1 MTPENRDGEMS
12 AARERKLGADG
23 PQLGALGLGCWAVG
37 GPTTGDTGRTIGWG
51 AVDDSASISAIQR
64 AFELGVTFFDTADS
78 YGAGHSERLL
88 ARALAGHGDEVV
100 IATKFGHTF
109 DDDGSRRS
117 RGSDASPAYVRS
129 ACEAS
134 LRRLERDAIDLYQLH
149 LGTLT
154 DAESDAVV
162 EELESLQRDGLIRH
176 FGWSSDVPAQ
186 AARWAE
192 RGSCSA
198 LQFACNVFEDK
209 PEFFALCERSSMTAI
224 IRSPLASGFLSGKYG
239 PASTLP
245 PTDWRAQAL
254 ELGWGDLFNADGS
267 ANPKWLAKLD
277 ALREILSSDGR
288 SLVQGALA
296 WLWARSPNAVPIP
309 GFKTVAQV
317 EENVG
322 AIRFGPLSA
331 AQMAEVEALMD
342 QRH

>member
-1 MTPENRDGEMS
+1 MS
-12 AARERKLGADG
+12 PRRLGTEG
-23 PQLGALGLGCWAVG
+23 PTLGALGLGCWAVG
-37 GPTTGDTGRTIGWG
+37 GPTTGDSGRTIGWG
-51 AVDDSASISAIQR
+51 PVDDAASISAIQR
-64 AFELGVTFFDTADS
+64 AFELGVRFFDTADS

-88 ARALAGHGDEVV
+88 ARALAGHRDEAV

-117 RGSDASPAYVRS
+117 RGVDVNPAYVRS
-129 ACEAS
+129 ACQAS
-134 LRRLERDAIDLYQLH
+134 LRRLEREAIDLYQLH
-149 LGTLT
+149 VGVLD
-154 DAESDAVV
+154 DAVADAVV

-176 FGWSSDVPAQ
+176 FGWSADVPSQ
-186 AARWAE
+186 AERWAD
-192 RGSCSA
+192 RGTCSA

-239 PASTLP
+239 PDSTLP
-245 PTDWRAQAL
+245 ATDWRAQAL
-254 ELGWGDLFNADGS
+254 ELGWGDLFTAEGGAS
-267 ANPKWLAKLD
+267 PKWLAKLD

-331 AQMAEVEALMD
+331 QQLAEIDTLMH
-342 QRH
+342 QPQ